1 MGSNFE
7 YYRGLDTGGRLMLA
21 ANNVYTLAKEN
32 RETLKRVDVHVSIT
46 SSGRIVVNVVGDA
59 RYDVRKNVVDKLALH
74 AKAGEP
80 DLIWD
85 GTYAAN
91 TGDWYIGTRGP
102 DEPCPRCGCTKRH
115 GGAR

>member
-1 MGSNFE
+1 MSSNFE
-7 YYRGLDTGGRLMLA
+7 LYRDLDTGGRLMLA

-32 RETLKRVDVHVSIT
+32 RETLNRVDVHVSIT
-46 SSGRIVVNVVGDA
+46 RSGRIVVNVVGDTPFE
-59 RYDVRKNVVDKLALH
+59 VRKNVVDQLALH

-91 TGDWYIGTRGP
+91 TGDWYIGTRAP
-102 DEPCPRCGCTKRH
+102 QVCETCGRLL
-115 GGAR
+115 